1 MASGQKIKPP
11 FGWLGRHLIAGSTLI
26 ILAIAAGFRFF
37 DLNELPPGMDV
48 GAATSGLQALNLANH
63 GWLPGLNLTNQYAPV
78 WIWLQALS
86 IRALGHTLLALQIW
100 PALLG
105 TLAVLTTWL
114 WARAWFGHRVAW
126 VTAFLLA
133 VSPWAVTLSRNGV
146 VDALFPLLSTLTLWT
161 ATLAWKKGTAKN
173 QLAFSG
179 ALLLDLLSGP
189 IGWLVAA
196 ATLLTGAVLLS
207 KKHELFKLNRARGAG
222 LAGLGIGL
230 AALAYLIG
238 ISMTAVKA
246 LPAAA
251 NLVNSADSFFTSF
264 YRTLLMFNVHGDDNY
279 RHNLSGEPMLNA
291 FVGLMLV
298 AGLLVVISRL
308 HERRYR
314 LLLLFTGVFL
324 LPGILTSTGA
334 PNAARVFAA
343 APLILAIASIGISYM
358 LELWYK
364 TFPINSAAR
373 ATGQAA
379 IIVLLALTLFQGYT
393 QYFKA
398 WGGSSQVYTAYNEGT
413 VQLAGKLSDDA
424 RDKHFK
430 GTRFVVAAPDE
441 QPIAQYLVAGTLP
454 YIAIKASDLNAL
466 PIDPG
471 TRRFWITDSQRDEA
485 VKSLKLK
492 FPGGVLRPHYS
503 DFNQTEIYYTYEA
516 TK

>member
-1 MASGQKIKPP
+1 MAAAKKITPP

-26 ILAIAAGFRFF
+26 ILAIAAAFRFF
-37 DLNELPPGMDV
+37 DLPELPPGMYT
-48 GAATSGLQALNLANH
+48 GAATTGLQATNLANH
-63 GWLPGLNLTNQYAPV
+63 GWLPGLNLANQYAPV
-78 WIWLQALS
+78 WVWLQALS
-86 IRALGHTLLALQIW
+86 IKFMGHTLLALQIW

-105 TLAVLTTWL
+105 TVAVLTTWL
-114 WARAWFGHRVAW
+114 WAREWFGHRIAW

-133 VSPWAVTLSRNGV
+133 VTPWAVTLSRNGV
-146 VDALFPLLSTLTLWT
+146 VDAIFPLLTTLTLWT
-161 ATLAWKKGTAKN
+161 ATLAWRKGSAKS
-173 QLAFSG
+173 QLGFGA
-179 ALLLDLLSGP
+179 ALLLDLVSGP

-196 ATLLTGAVLLS
+196 TALVTGAVLLG
-207 KKHELFKLNRARGAG
+207 KQRTLFKFNAARGAG

-230 AALAYLIG
+230 AVLAYMVG
-238 ISMTAVKA
+238 SSMTAVKE

-251 NLVNSADSFFTSF
+251 NLVHSADSFFISF

-279 RHNLSGEPMLNA
+279 RHNLSSEPMLNA

-314 LLLLFTGVFL
+314 LLLLFTGALL
-324 LPGILTSTGA
+324 LPGILTTTGA

-343 APLILAIASIGISYM
+343 APLILAIASVGISYM

-413 VQLAGKLSDDA
+413 VQLAGKLADDA
-424 RDKHFK
+424 KDKNFK
-430 GTRFVVAAPDE
+430 GTRFVVAAADE
-441 QPIAQYLVAGTLP
+441 QPIAEYLDAGQVQYT
-454 YIAIKASDLNAL
+454 AIQASQLNGL
-466 PIDPG
+466 PINPG
-471 TRRFWITDSQRDEA
+471 TRRFWITSSQRDEA

>member
-1 MASGQKIKPP
+1 MAATTKIQPP

-26 ILAIAAGFRFF
+26 ILAIAAGFRLFE
-37 DLNELPPGMDV
+37 LNDLPPGMYV
-48 GAATSGLQALNLANH
+48 GAATSGLQATNLANH
-63 GWLPGLNLTNQYAPV
+63 GWLPGLNVANQYAPV
-78 WIWLQALS
+78 WIWLEALS
-86 IRALGHTLLALQIW
+86 IKAMGHTLLALQIW

-105 TLAVLTTWL
+105 IVAVLTTWL
-114 WARAWFGHRVAW
+114 WAREWFGHRVAW

-133 VSPWAVTLSRNGV
+133 VAPWAVTLSRNGV
-146 VDALFPLLSTLTLWT
+146 VDAIFPLLTTLTLWT
-161 ATLAWKKGTAKN
+161 ATLAWRKGNAKS
-173 QLAFSG
+173 QLAFGG
-179 ALLLDLLSGP
+179 ALLLDLVSGP

-196 ATLLTGAVLLS
+196 MALLTGVVLLS
-207 KKHELFKLNRARGAG
+207 KKHELFKLSRARSAG
-222 LAGLGIGL
+222 LAGLVVALGV
-230 AALAYLIG
+230 LAYLVS
-238 ISMTAVKA
+238 ISMNAIKA

-314 LLLLFTGVFL
+314 LLLLFTIVLL
-324 LPGILTSTGA
+324 LPGILTVTGA
-334 PNAARVFAA
+334 PNSARVFAA
-343 APLILAIASIGISYM
+343 APLILAIASIGVSYM

-413 VQLAGKLSDDA
+413 VQLAAKLADDA
-424 RDKHFK
+424 KDKNFK
-430 GTRFVVAAPDE
+430 GARYVVAAPDE
-441 QPIAQYLVAGTLP
+441 QPIAQYLDAGEVP
-454 YIAIKASDLNAL
+454 YTAIKASELNGL
-466 PIDPG
+466 PINPS

-492 FPGGVLRPHYS
+492 FPGGILRPHYS